1 MKSIC
6 NISEEQ
12 RMHVTAI
19 IASAPRKTLKEF
31 KESISDLKP
40 EELKY
45 LKRELNMLV
54 AKGNK
59 NYLAAL
65 NSL

>member
-6 NISEEQ
+6 SISEEQ
-12 RMHVTAI
+12 RMHIAAI
-19 IASAPRKTLKEF
+19 IASTPRRTLKEF
-31 KESISDLKP
+31 KESVSDLTP

-45 LKRELNMLV
+45 LKQELSLMV
-54 AKGNK
+54 DKGQK
-59 NYLAAL
+59 AYLPAL